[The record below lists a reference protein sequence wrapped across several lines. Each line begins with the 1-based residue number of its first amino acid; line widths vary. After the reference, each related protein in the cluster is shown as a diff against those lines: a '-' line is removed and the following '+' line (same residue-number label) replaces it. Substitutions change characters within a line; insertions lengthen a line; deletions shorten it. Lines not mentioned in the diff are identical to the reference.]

1 MHQLTLEI
9 LPQSFAICR
18 LSANAAVPSWADNGV
33 FAAIT
38 RTAHELSV
46 VCLADAVPADVQAT
60 RDWRALRVVGTLDFA
75 LTGILSAIAAP
86 LAHAQISIFAV
97 STYDTDYVLVREA
110 TLDQA
115 IWVLQDA
122 GHHVTKSPK

>member
-1 MHQLTLEI
+1 
-9 LPQSFAICR
+9 
-18 LSANAAVPSWADNGV
+18 
-33 FAAIT
+33 
-38 RTAHELSV
+38 
-46 VCLADAVPADVQAT
+46 
-60 RDWRALRVVGTLDFA
+60 FA